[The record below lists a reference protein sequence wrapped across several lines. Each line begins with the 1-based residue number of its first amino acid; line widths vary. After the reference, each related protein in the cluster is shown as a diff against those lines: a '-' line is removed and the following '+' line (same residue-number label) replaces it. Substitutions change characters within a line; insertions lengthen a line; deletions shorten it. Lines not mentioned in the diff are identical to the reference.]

1 MLDVGEVTWS
11 QNFKFAYNTKATS
24 WMLDGRPASPRGLEP
39 RREKIQRLTL
49 AHLQS
54 QQQETSAK
62 VANDIDKRLVVS
74 STRSAQTAMRYI
86 ALVTKPGGADPCDE
100 TSPPDF
106 DNNHERGGRRGHERL
121 PSMSAIAKRAQ
132 KRLRT
137 GGGIVD
143 RPPAPATVPLSPPD
157 ESRSKKPA
165 AAAGGDRRLAKPGRQ
180 RVRPSPALPTMM
192 KLRPEAYFT
201 LITGDDLDDYDDV
214 ATVDTA
220 ASSTVESRLEEPPK
234 PPLEVVRASRPRGK
248 PRCVTI

>member
-121 PSMSAIAKRAQ
+121 PSMSAIAERAQ
-132 KRLRT
+132 KRLGHPPR
-137 GGGIVD
+137 
-143 RPPAPATVPLSPPD
+143 RPSRRRRPTSP
-157 ESRSKKPA
+157 
-165 AAAGGDRRLAKPGRQ
+165 DRRNRRPLRGAIVAWRSPGGKGSAHHRHC
-180 RVRPSPALPTMM
+180 LP
-192 KLRPEAYFT
+192 
-201 LITGDDLDDYDDV
+201 
-214 ATVDTA
+214 
-220 ASSTVESRLEEPPK
+220 
-234 PPLEVVRASRPRGK
+234 
-248 PRCVTI
+248 